1 MQNDK
6 SRPRELAG
14 FYSLPPLRG
23 LLHEHF
29 SGRPHK
35 PNRPHVW
42 LTPSARVCTRTSSTK
57 KCRRQLERTASSS
70 VWRSAPSLPG
80 EVRQDDAFPVRDGP
94 GWRLSS
100 CGDAVAGPSGG
111 GRWRRGQAPFREDT
125 AAGGQ
130 GTRGQQGW
138 PQGGGPWAR
147 GTVSAFVVPLGSPP
161 KPDWG
166 GRGAPRTHLR
176 SSGAPVS
183 TATLLL
189 SVLRSS
195 AGSSAPSR
203 LNPPLRHR
211 GPPSQCAGQ
220 RRTPARGPRGPRGPL
235 SRAEKPVAHV
245 PDSRT
250 ARCGGAAWGA
260 AALLGG
266 AALEAAEPGPRGA
279 ARRGLPSAGPGQPG
293 LPLAYP
299 RLLPCVNDPSRSPAR
314 RPCEARPLPQV
325 LAE

>member
-1 MQNDK
+1 M
-6 SRPRELAG
+6 
-14 FYSLPPLRG
+14 
-23 LLHEHF
+23 
-29 SGRPHK
+29 
-35 PNRPHVW
+35 
-42 LTPSARVCTRTSSTK
+42 
-57 KCRRQLERTASSS
+57 
-70 VWRSAPSLPG
+70 
-80 EVRQDDAFPVRDGP
+80 
-94 GWRLSS
+94 
-100 CGDAVAGPSGG
+100 AGPSGG

-147 GTVSAFVVPLGSPP
+147 GTVSAFVVPLGSLPE
-161 KPDWG
+161 PDWG

-220 RRTPARGPRGPRGPL
+220 RRTPARPR
-235 SRAEKPVAHV
+235 AT
-245 PDSRT
+245 RT
-250 ARCGGAAWGA
+250 AFPGREACRPRPRWPGRRTAGGRCGGQPRCWTGRLWKRPSQAHE
-260 AALLGG
+260 ALQGG
-266 AALEAAEPGPRGA
+266 GFRVQ
-279 ARRGLPSAGPGQPG
+279 GPGG
-293 LPLAYP
+293 
-299 RLLPCVNDPSRSPAR
+299 PA
-314 RPCEARPLPQV
+314 CC
-325 LAE
+325 

>member
-1 MQNDK
+1 M
-6 SRPRELAG
+6 
-14 FYSLPPLRG
+14 
-23 LLHEHF
+23 
-29 SGRPHK
+29 
-35 PNRPHVW
+35 
-42 LTPSARVCTRTSSTK
+42 
-57 KCRRQLERTASSS
+57 
-70 VWRSAPSLPG
+70 
-80 EVRQDDAFPVRDGP
+80 
-94 GWRLSS
+94 
-100 CGDAVAGPSGG
+100 AGPSGG

-220 RRTPARGPRGPRGPL
+220 RRTPARGPRGPL

-266 AALEAAEPGPRGA
+266 GLWKRPSQAHEALKGGGFRVQ
-279 ARRGLPSAGPGQPG
+279 GPG
-293 LPLAYP
+293 
-299 RLLPCVNDPSRSPAR
+299 SPA
-314 RPCEARPLPQV
+314 CC
-325 LAE
+325 

>member
-1 MQNDK
+1 MGA
-6 SRPRELAG
+6 RHGVGVRGTAGLA
-14 FYSLPPLRG
+14 P
-23 LLHEHF
+23 
-29 SGRPHK
+29 
-35 PNRPHVW
+35 
-42 LTPSARVCTRTSSTK
+42 
-57 KCRRQLERTASSS
+57 QI
-70 VWRSAPSLPG
+70 
-80 EVRQDDAFPVRDGP
+80 
-94 GWRLSS
+94 RL
-100 CGDAVAGPSGG
+100 GG
-111 GRWRRGQAPFREDT
+111 G
-125 AAGGQ
+125 
-130 GTRGQQGW
+130 
-138 PQGGGPWAR
+138 
-147 GTVSAFVVPLGSPP
+147 
-161 KPDWG
+161 
-166 GRGAPRTHLR
+166 GAPRTHLR
-176 SSGAPVS
+176 SSGTPAS

-260 AALLGG
+260 AWGAAALLDG
-266 AALEAAEPGPRGA
+266 AALGAAEPGPRGA

-314 RPCEARPLPQV
+314 RPCEACPLPQV
-325 LAE
+325 PAE

>member
-1 MQNDK
+1 MSPPARTHCQLV
-6 SRPRELAG
+6 RLA
-14 FYSLPPLRG
+14 FRA
-23 LLHEHF
+23 
-29 SGRPHK
+29 
-35 PNRPHVW
+35 V
-42 LTPSARVCTRTSSTK
+42 
-57 KCRRQLERTASSS
+57 
-70 VWRSAPSLPG
+70 APG
-80 EVRQDDAFPVRDGP
+80 GGPVRR
-94 GWRLSS
+94 RLSCPGRS
-100 CGDAVAGPSGG
+100 RLATLQLRRRG
-111 GRWRRGQAPFREDT
+111 GRAERRGQVEEGSGAFPRGH

-147 GTVSAFVVPLGSPP
+147 GTVSAFVVPLGSLPE
-161 KPDWG
+161 PDWG

-176 SSGAPVS
+176 SSGAPAS

-195 AGSSAPSR
+195 AGSSAPSL

-266 AALEAAEPGPRGA
+266 RLWKRPSQAHEALQGGGFRVQ
-279 ARRGLPSAGPGQPG
+279 GPGG
-293 LPLAYP
+293 
-299 RLLPCVNDPSRSPAR
+299 PA
-314 RPCEARPLPQV
+314 CC
-325 LAE
+325 

>member
-1 MQNDK
+1 MGA
-6 SRPRELAG
+6 RHGVGVRGTAGLA
-14 FYSLPPLRG
+14 PQ
-23 LLHEHF
+23 
-29 SGRPHK
+29 
-35 PNRPHVW
+35 
-42 LTPSARVCTRTSSTK
+42 TR
-57 KCRRQLERTASSS
+57 L
-70 VWRSAPSLPG
+70 
-80 EVRQDDAFPVRDGP
+80 
-94 GWRLSS
+94 
-100 CGDAVAGPSGG
+100 GG
-111 GRWRRGQAPFREDT
+111 G
-125 AAGGQ
+125 
-130 GTRGQQGW
+130 
-138 PQGGGPWAR
+138 
-147 GTVSAFVVPLGSPP
+147 
-161 KPDWG
+161 
-166 GRGAPRTHLR
+166 GAPRTHLR

-266 AALEAAEPGPRGA
+266 ADLEAAEPGPRGA

-293 LPLAYP
+293 LLLAYP
-299 RLLPCVNDPSRSPAR
+299 RLLPCVNDPSRSPPW

-325 LAE
+325 PAA